1 MSALS
6 IILFFLYSWG
16 FGFGLGLIAR
26 ESEDFLERNLMRIGT
41 GLGAMLAFG
50 LLLNLIR
57 IPLDWRVFLSISILL
72 VLTKTYRDFKK
83 ERIIFDVKKISISIF
98 PLLVFALFSI
108 SFYMYEKGAFAYPY
122 LEDDDSW
129 SHAMGVKYVSIEKT
143 VFAGAGNSFYMD
155 PYPPNYDML
164 MGILHQTNNSVYWT
178 LKFFNALIVSLSIVF
193 FYFFAKTFTNS
204 SKKALFAT
212 FALFA
217 VPAYLSHFIWAIALT
232 MPLFFASFYAVEK
245 IKDDKRWFIAA
256 AIVIAATLTSSP
268 THSAYFGLFFLI
280 YLIGRALAQKKF
292 LVYEFLAGFSGL
304 LLSFL
309 LWWLPMILTHSLKG
323 TINSFLGAQSIV
335 NIAGTGDRI
344 YNLSDFIFAKKVN
357 MINNPIGIGI
367 VLSILTVIGLIF
379 IIIKYKDML
388 REDNYS
394 KIIMMLWFIFA
405 FYAVNAARFPIKLSP
420 FRAWIL
426 LAIPVSL
433 LSGESIALID
443 SFAKSAVS
451 NIAKPKIAIKA
462 ASLLV
467 LGLIAYSIIMT
478 SFVQKYTV
486 NTAIWPPGGF
496 WTSNEEIQGYMWLKD
511 NIPSGTRVFT
521 FSNNALIL
529 GLDKFICHWCSNVRD
544 YQRTGF
550 NESAGAINSWMG
562 GNGYNYL
569 VVDGQTARIHG
580 SNETN
585 NKISELLNSGL
596 FSPMHNTG
604 GFILLKTV

>member
-98 PLLVFALFSI
+98 PLLVLALFSI

>member
-1 MSALS
+1 MPILS
-6 IILFFLYSWG
+6 IILFFLYTWG
-16 FGFGLGLIAR
+16 FGTGLGLLVR

-50 LLLNLIR
+50 LLLNLLR
-57 IPLDWRVFLSISILL
+57 IPFDLRIFLSISLLL
-72 VLTKTYRDFKK
+72 VFTKIYRDFKK

-98 PLLVFALFSI
+98 PLLMLVLFFVSL
-108 SFYMYEKGAFAYPY
+108 YMYEKGAFAYPY

-129 SHAMGVKYVSIEKT
+129 SHAMGVKYVSVEKT
-143 VFAGAGNSFYMD
+143 VFAGAGNGFYMD
-155 PYPPNYDML
+155 PYPPAYDML

-217 VPAYLSHFIWAIALT
+217 VPAYLSHFIWSIALT
-232 MPLFFASFYAVEK
+232 MPLFFASFYAAEK

-268 THSAYFGLFFLI
+268 THSAYFGLFFVI
-280 YLIGRALAQKKF
+280 YLIGKALVQKKF
-292 LVYEFLAGFSGL
+292 LVYESLAGFSGL
-304 LLSFL
+304 SLSFL
-309 LWWLPMILTHSLKG
+309 LWWLPMIMTHSLKG
-323 TINSFLGAQSIV
+323 TINSFLGTQSVI

-344 YNLSDFIFAKKVN
+344 YNLSDFLFAKKVN

-379 IIIKYKDML
+379 IIIKYRDML
-388 REDNYS
+388 KEGNYC
-394 KIIMMLWFIFA
+394 KLVMVLWFIFA

-420 FRAWIL
+420 FRAWML

-433 LSGESIALID
+433 LSGEAVNLIDNFSKAAASSIA
-443 SFAKSAVS
+443 KSKV
-451 NIAKPKIAIKA
+451 AIKA
-462 ASLLV
+462 ASFLM
-467 LGLIAYSIIMT
+467 LGLIAYSIAMT

-486 NTAIWPPGGF
+486 NTAMWPPGAF
-496 WTSNEEIQGYMWLKD
+496 WASNEEIQGYMWFKD
-511 NIPSGTRVFT
+511 NIPSGTMVFT

-529 GLDKFICHWCSNVRD
+529 GLDKFICHWCDDVRD

-550 NESAGAINSWMG
+550 NESAGAINSWMR

-585 NKISELLNSGL
+585 NKVNELLGSGL
-596 FSPMHNTG
+596 LRPVHSTG
-604 GFILLKTV
+604 GFILLQIV

>member
-1 MSALS
+1 MA
-6 IILFFLYSWG
+6 
-16 FGFGLGLIAR
+16 
-26 ESEDFLERNLMRIGT
+26 
-41 GLGAMLAFG
+41 
-50 LLLNLIR
+50 
-57 IPLDWRVFLSISILL
+57 
-72 VLTKTYRDFKK
+72 
-83 ERIIFDVKKISISIF
+83 
-98 PLLVFALFSI
+98 
-108 SFYMYEKGAFAYPY
+108 
-122 LEDDDSW
+122 
-129 SHAMGVKYVSIEKT
+129 
-143 VFAGAGNSFYMD
+143 
-155 PYPPNYDML
+155 
-164 MGILHQTNNSVYWT
+164 
-178 LKFFNALIVSLSIVF
+178 
-193 FYFFAKTFTNS
+193 
-204 SKKALFAT
+204 
-212 FALFA
+212 
-217 VPAYLSHFIWAIALT
+217 
-232 MPLFFASFYAVEK
+232 
-245 IKDDKRWFIAA
+245 
-256 AIVIAATLTSSP
+256 
-268 THSAYFGLFFLI
+268 
-280 YLIGRALAQKKF
+280 
-292 LVYEFLAGFSGL
+292 
-304 LLSFL
+304 
-309 LWWLPMILTHSLKG
+309 
-323 TINSFLGAQSIV
+323 
-335 NIAGTGDRI
+335 
-344 YNLSDFIFAKKVN
+344 DFIFAKKVN

-585 NKISELLNSGL
+585 NKINELMMIGL
-596 FSPMHNTG
+596 MLYFTFPISW
-604 GFILLKTV
+604 

>member
-98 PLLVFALFSI
+98 PLLVLALFSI

-569 VVDGQTARIHG
+569 VVDGQAARIHG

>member
-98 PLLVFALFSI
+98 PLLVLALFSI

-585 NKISELLNSGL
+585 NKVNELLGSGL
-596 FSPMHNTG
+596 LRPVHSTG
-604 GFILLKTV
+604 GFILLQIV

>member
-98 PLLVFALFSI
+98 PLLVLALFSI

-309 LWWLPMILTHSLKG
+309 LWWLPMILTHGLKG

-550 NESAGAINSWMG
+550 NDSAGAINSWMG

>member
-98 PLLVFALFSI
+98 PLLVLALFSI

-193 FYFFAKTFTNS
+193 FYFLAKTFTNS

>member
-1 MSALS
+1 MPILS
-6 IILFFLYSWG
+6 IILFFLYTWG
-16 FGFGLGLIAR
+16 FGTGLGLLVR

-83 ERIIFDVKKISISIF
+83 EKIIFDVKKISISIF
-98 PLLVFALFSI
+98 PLLVLALFSI

-511 NIPSGTRVFT
+511 NIPSGTMVFT

-585 NKISELLNSGL
+585 NKINELLNSGL
-596 FSPMHNTG
+596 FKPVHATG
-604 GFILLKTV
+604 GFILLQII

>member
-16 FGFGLGLIAR
+16 F
-26 ESEDFLERNLMRIGT
+26 

-98 PLLVFALFSI
+98 PLLVLALFSI

-129 SHAMGVKYVSIEKT
+129 SHAMGVKYVSVEKT
-143 VFAGAGNSFYMD
+143 VFAGAGNGFYMD
-155 PYPPNYDML
+155 PYPPAYDML

-292 LVYEFLAGFSGL
+292 YQEKQ
-304 LLSFL
+304 
-309 LWWLPMILTHSLKG
+309 P
-323 TINSFLGAQSIV
+323 
-335 NIAGTGDRI
+335 
-344 YNLSDFIFAKKVN
+344 
-357 MINNPIGIGI
+357 
-367 VLSILTVIGLIF
+367 
-379 IIIKYKDML
+379 
-388 REDNYS
+388 
-394 KIIMMLWFIFA
+394 KI
-405 FYAVNAARFPIKLSP
+405 
-420 FRAWIL
+420 
-426 LAIPVSL
+426 
-433 LSGESIALID
+433 
-443 SFAKSAVS
+443 SAVS
-451 NIAKPKIAIKA
+451 
-462 ASLLV
+462 
-467 LGLIAYSIIMT
+467 
-478 SFVQKYTV
+478 
-486 NTAIWPPGGF
+486 W
-496 WTSNEEIQGYMWLKD
+496 
-511 NIPSGTRVFT
+511 R
-521 FSNNALIL
+521 
-529 GLDKFICHWCSNVRD
+529 
-544 YQRTGF
+544 
-550 NESAGAINSWMG
+550 
-562 GNGYNYL
+562 
-569 VVDGQTARIHG
+569 
-580 SNETN
+580 
-585 NKISELLNSGL
+585 
-596 FSPMHNTG
+596 
-604 GFILLKTV
+604 